1 MNLVKWFRKNRTK
14 VMAVVVIV
22 IMIGFIGGTALSYLM
37 RSSTGMHQTIAYFAD
52 KRKITSYDRYIA
64 QRELDTLRMLK
75 IGDLLRS
82 QPQDLRAILLA
93 ELLFAESRSST
104 SLVNRIKQLIIRNQY
119 RISDAQIRDFYKRS
133 VPSDLYWLLLRNESE
148 LAGIRVPNSEAGKL
162 LARIIPQLFQG
173 QTYSQIIGSLVNRQG
188 IPQEQI
194 LATFGKLLAVLQYT
208 NIACSTENVTSSQ
221 LAHIVSREN
230 EVINA
235 ELVRFDSAVFA
246 ETQKEPAEE
255 EFIAHFDKYKMFFRG
270 QISQENP
277 YGFGYKL
284 PDRVQLEYIALE
296 TDNITPIIKPPTQ
309 EEAEEYYERNRDQL
323 FTEQVPADPNDPNSP
338 MVDRTKSYAEV
349 AADVGQRLFRSR
361 INAKIEQILQ
371 EAKTLADAA
380 IDKTASDIEELTPE
394 QLKQLAGDYQNA
406 AEIQAEKYKVL
417 LFRIEPG
424 LQNSLDA
431 AVISEKLRTEFE
443 NNKNPLSQNASASIK
458 EKGSKWLITNGSK
471 IYAIRK
477 EKDNLNVY
485 YKIRL
490 YVGKTGLLNATD
502 IQIDEQLSRLFV
514 AGYGYEFAPLIRVVF
529 SIDQLQVYE
538 LGLLSMQKPRMYES
552 IGPAKDP
559 SRQMTKDTSGQ
570 ITALFRV
577 IEVKRACEPESVDQT
592 FSTATMK
599 LQNSVQQKE
608 QDVYSVREKVIE
620 DLKRLSALD
629 QTEAKAQEFIDVAV
643 NDSWQSALD
652 TFNKLYAQ
660 KLTKEE
666 PDDPNVFKLD
676 SMTGLR
682 RISNDQLNTF
692 AAQRAGNPTEQIFMT
707 EAKAQ
712 RQFIDQLYS
721 LIPEDSNTPAT
732 LPLVMEFKLSMSF
745 YCVKDLSIARLS
757 QQEYD
762 QIKATRAYGQNQI
775 QAQNL
780 AVVHFN
786 PANILK
792 RMNFRSPKQDE
803 KSADTSSSDQ
813 PKETP

>member
-22 IMIGFIGGTALSYLM
+22 IMIGFIGGTALSYLL

-52 KRKITSYDRYIA
+52 ERKITSYDRYAA
-64 QRELDTLRMLK
+64 QQELDTLRMLR

-93 ELLFAESRSST
+93 ELLFSESRSSA

-133 VPSDLYWLLLRNESE
+133 VPSDIYWLLLKNETE
-148 LAGIRVPNSEAGKL
+148 LAGIRIPNSEAGNL

-173 QTYSQIIGSLVNRQG
+173 QTYSQIIGTLVNRQG
-188 IPQEQI
+188 IPQKQI

-208 NIACSTENVTSSQ
+208 NIACSAEDVTVSQ

-230 EVINA
+230 ETINA

-246 ETQKEPAEE
+246 ETQKEPTEE
-255 EFIAHFDKYKMFFRG
+255 EVVEHFNKYKKFFPG
-270 QISQENP
+270 QVSQENP

-284 PDRVQLEYIALE
+284 TDRVQLEYIALE
-296 TDNITPIIKPPTQ
+296 TDNIIPIIEQPKQ
-309 EEAEEYYERNRDQL
+309 EEAEEYYQRNRDQL
-323 FTEQVPADPNDPNSP
+323 FTDQVPADPNDPNSP
-338 MVDRTKSYAEV
+338 MIDRTKSYAEV
-349 AADVGQRLFRSR
+349 AADVGQRLFRSK

-371 EAKTLADAA
+371 DAKTRADAA
-380 IDKTASDIEELTPE
+380 IDKTASDIEQLTPE
-394 QLKQLAGDYQNA
+394 QLKQLAGDYQNI
-406 AEIQAEKYKVL
+406 AEIQAEKYKVF

-424 LQNSLDA
+424 LQKSLDA

-443 NNKNPLSQNASASIK
+443 NNKNPLTQDASASVK
-458 EKGSKWLITNGSK
+458 EKGSKWLIIDGSK
-471 IYAIRK
+471 TYAIRK
-477 EKDNLNVY
+477 EKNNLNIY

-490 YVGKTGLLNATD
+490 YVGKTGLLSATD
-502 IQIDEQLSRLFV
+502 IQIDEHLSRLSV
-514 AGYGYEFAPLIRVVF
+514 AGYGYEFVPLIRVVF
-529 SIDQLQVYE
+529 SIDQLQGYE
-538 LGLLSMQKPRMYES
+538 LGLLSAQKPRMYES

-559 SRQMTKDTSGQ
+559 SRQTTKDTSDQ

-577 IEVKRACEPESVDQT
+577 IEAKGACEPESVDQT
-592 FSTATMK
+592 FSTATLK

-608 QDVYSVREKVIE
+608 QDVYSVREKVSE

-629 QTEAKAQEFIDVAV
+629 KTGAKAQEFIDIAV

-666 PDDPNVFKLD
+666 SDDPNVFKLD
-676 SMTGLR
+676 TMTGLR
-682 RISNDQLNTF
+682 RISSDQLNTF
-692 AAQRAGNPTEQIFMT
+692 AAQRVGNPTAQFFMT
-707 EAKAQ
+707 EVKAQ

-721 LIPEDSNTPAT
+721 LVPEDSNAPPT
-732 LPLVMEFKLSMSF
+732 LPLVMEFKPNMSY

-762 QIKATRAYGQNQI
+762 QIKATRAYRQNQI

-780 AVVHFN
+780 VIVHFN

-792 RMNFRSPKQDE
+792 RMNFRSPKQDS
-803 KSADTSSSDQ
+803 KAADTSSSAQ
-813 PKETP
+813 PKETF

>member
-22 IMIGFIGGTALSYLM
+22 IMIGFIGGTALSYLL

-52 KRKITSYDRYIA
+52 KRKITNYDRYIA
-64 QRELDTLRMLK
+64 QQELDTLRMLK

-93 ELLFAESRSST
+93 ELLFSESRSSA

-133 VPSDLYWLLLRNESE
+133 VPSDIYWLLLKNETE

-173 QTYSQIIGSLVNRQG
+173 QTYSQVIGSLVSRQG
-188 IPQEQI
+188 IPQKQV

-208 NIACSTENVTSSQ
+208 NIVCSTENVTGSQ

-230 EVINA
+230 ETINA
-235 ELVRFDSAVFA
+235 ELVRFDSAFFA
-246 ETQKEPAEE
+246 GTQKEPTEE
-255 EFIAHFDKYKMFFRG
+255 KVVEHFNEYKMFFPG
-270 QISQENP
+270 QVSQENP

-284 PDRVQLEYIALE
+284 PDRVRLEYIALE
-296 TDNITPIIKPPTQ
+296 TDNVIPIIEPPTQ
-309 EEAEEYYERNRDQL
+309 EESEEYYQRNRDQL

-338 MVDRTKSYAEV
+338 MIDRTKSYAEV

-380 IDKTASDIEELTPE
+380 IDKTASEIEQLTPE
-394 QLKQLAGDYQNA
+394 QLKQLAGDYQTI
-406 AEIQAEKYKVL
+406 AEIQAEKYKVF

-424 LQNSLDA
+424 LQNSLDN
-431 AVISEKLRTEFE
+431 AVVSDELRTEFE
-443 NNKNPLSQNASASIK
+443 NNENPLSQNASASIK
-458 EKGSKWLITNGSK
+458 EKGSKWLISDGSK
-471 IYAIRK
+471 TYAIRK
-477 EKDNLNVY
+477 EKDSLNVY

-490 YVGKTGLLNATD
+490 YVGKTGLLSAPD
-502 IQIDEQLSRLFV
+502 IQIDEHLSRLSV
-514 AGYGYEFAPLIRVVF
+514 VGYGYEFVPLIRVVF
-529 SIDQLQVYE
+529 SIDQLQDYE
-538 LGLLSMQKPRMYES
+538 LGLLSAQEPRMFES

-559 SRQMTKDTSGQ
+559 SRQMTEDTSGQ

-577 IEVKRACEPESVDQT
+577 IEAKRACEPESVDQT
-592 FSTATMK
+592 FSTATLK
-599 LQNSVQQKE
+599 FQNSVQQEE
-608 QDVYSVREKVIE
+608 QDVYSVREEVIE
-620 DLKRLSALD
+620 DLKRLSAMD
-629 QTEAKAQEFIDVAV
+629 QTEAKAQEFIDIAA

-660 KLTKEE
+660 KLTKEKFR
-666 PDDPNVFKLD
+666 DPNVFKLD
-676 SMTGLR
+676 TMTGLR
-682 RISNDQLNTF
+682 RIYSDQLNTF
-692 AAQRAGNPTEQIFMT
+692 AAQRVGNPTARVFMT
-707 EAKAQ
+707 EVKAQ
-712 RQFIDQLYS
+712 RRFIDNLYS
-721 LIPEDSNTPAT
+721 LIPEDSNKPPT
-732 LPLVMEFKLSMSF
+732 LPLVMEFKPNMSF

-762 QIKATRAYGQNQI
+762 QIKTTRAYGQNQI

-780 AVVHFN
+780 AIVHFN

-792 RMNFRSPKQDE
+792 RMNFRSSKQDE
-803 KSADTSSSDQ
+803 KPTEASSSAQ
-813 PKETP
+813 TKVTP